1 MKVLVRES
9 YLALLRREK
18 DKQSLKLIS
27 GMKGSGKTA
36 TIALFA
42 KECKKGGGNIVY
54 LDLSD
59 KKNEQYLKI
68 TNLLSY
74 CYAHY
79 EKSKRNYLFI
89 EGAELFPE
97 REVLMEKLYRQRRFD
112 VYLLSSLVFPVNP
125 TYRTYRLEIRPF
137 SYHEFLRASGNRNDE
152 KALERYIR
160 YGGLPALLDE
170 KIFARKG
177 QYAKRLFKNILDR
190 VIRENAVK
198 YEELLTPLALYMCE
212 HEGEEVSSHSLA
224 LALSEKTGKKYNH
237 HTVSNYLEFLEKSH
251 FLTKIPRYDMR
262 KGALCKTKERY
273 VLADPILS
281 FAYSYGD
288 DPFSQRSLLNLVIRE
303 LLYKGLEVNIAKVY
317 NDEVG
322 IYAHKGKGKILLAY
336 VEKATGNN
344 VDAAIDKLYYTYE
357 DGEKVILTKERRPV
371 PKRESAKVISIYDW
385 LLIDR
390 KRG

>member
-27 GMKGSGKTA
+27 GMRGAGKTA
-36 TIALFA
+36 VIALFA
-42 KECKKGGGNIVY
+42 KECRKGGGNIVY
-54 LDLSD
+54 LDLLD

-68 TNLLSY
+68 TSLLSY

-79 EKSKRNYLFI
+79 EKNKKNYLFI
-89 EGAELFPE
+89 EGVENFPDY
-97 REVLMEKLYRQRRFD
+97 EVLCEKLYRQRRFD
-112 VYLLSSLVFPVNP
+112 VYLLSSLVIPVNP
-125 TYRTYRLEIRPF
+125 TYRTFRLEVRPF
-137 SYHEFLRASGNRNDE
+137 SYHEFLKASGNRNDE

-190 VIRENAVK
+190 IIKEYSVK

-212 HEGEEVSSHSLA
+212 HEGEEVSSHSIA

-237 HTVSNYLEFLEKSH
+237 HTVTNYLEFLQKAH

-262 KGALCKTKERY
+262 KGELCKTRERY
-273 VLADPILS
+273 ILTDPLLAY
-281 FAYSYGD
+281 AYSYGD
-288 DPFSQRSLLNLVIRE
+288 DPFSKRSILNLVIRE

-336 VEKATGNN
+336 VEKATGDN
-344 VDAAIDKLYYTYE
+344 VDEAIDGLLYTYE
-357 DGEKVILTKERRPV
+357 DAERIILTKERRPI
-371 PKRESAKVISIYDW
+371 PKRESSKVISIYDW